1 MVSEFCRHPTHHQT
15 IVMHDSSLLP
25 GMQPRITDITYPG
38 DASMPETFYAKL
50 LESLFDGVYY
60 VDLNKN
66 IQVWNKGAERITGFT
81 KEEVIG
87 SCCSNSILRHID
99 DDGQELCATGCALS
113 ATMQDG
119 KMRESNIYL
128 HHKLGHR
135 VPVSVRVAP
144 VRDDAGEIIG
154 GVEIFSDNSSSMQII
169 RELELLKQ
177 EAYLDQLTSVGNRR
191 YGEITLK
198 TRIFELTTHG
208 IPFGVMF
215 LDIDHFKVVND
226 SFGHKTGD
234 EVLAMVGKTIASVF
248 RRSDTVFR
256 WGGEEFVVIFNNA
269 SEKNLRQLAERLR
282 IFVERGFITKGSS
295 KITVTASIGATLA
308 RLDDTPESII
318 NRADTLMYASKSA
331 GRNCVTIG

>member
-1 MVSEFCRHPTHHQT
+1 
-15 IVMHDSSLLP
+15 
-25 GMQPRITDITYPG
+25 
-38 DASMPETFYAKL
+38 MPEIFYEKV

-60 VDLNKN
+60 VDVNKN
-66 IQVWNKGAERITGFT
+66 IQIWNKGAERITGFT
-81 KEEVIG
+81 KAEVIG
-87 SCCSNSILRHID
+87 SCCGNNILRHID
-99 DDGQELCATGCALS
+99 EEGQELCATGCALS
-113 ATMQDG
+113 ATMHDG
-119 KMRESNIYL
+119 KMREISIYL
-128 HHKLGHR
+128 HHKQGHR

-154 GVEIFSDNSSSMQII
+154 GVEIFTDNSSSMQII

-177 EAYLDQLTSVGNRR
+177 EVYLDRLTSVGNRQ
-191 YGEITLK
+191 YGEITLQ

-226 SFGHKTGD
+226 SYGHKTGD
-234 EVLAMVGKTIASVF
+234 EVLAMVGKTITSVF

-256 WGGEEFVVIFNNA
+256 WGGEEFVVIFHNA
-269 SEKNLRQLAERLR
+269 SPKSLELLSERLR
-282 IFVERGFITKGSS
+282 VFIERGFIKKGGR

-318 NRADTLMYASKSA
+318 HRADTLMYASKTA